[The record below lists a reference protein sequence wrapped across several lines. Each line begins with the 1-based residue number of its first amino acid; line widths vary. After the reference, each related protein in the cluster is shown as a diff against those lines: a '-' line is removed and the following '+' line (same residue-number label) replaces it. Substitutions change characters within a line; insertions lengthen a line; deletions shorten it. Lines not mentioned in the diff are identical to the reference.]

1 MHGSKPFKNEDK
13 PDNDNITWDNVESR
27 NLSNYKKLTQKRKD
41 TYFLFIFFWSKGIIL
56 KFNITELFCF
66 LIWNIFAAFE
76 VTAMACDMFFW
87 RKMKKSNFSA

>member
-41 TYFLFIFFWSKGIIL
+41 TYFYLFFSGQKG
-56 KFNITELFCF
+56 
-66 LIWNIFAAFE
+66 
-76 VTAMACDMFFW
+76 
-87 RKMKKSNFSA
+87 